1 MIKFQKLIEQ
11 YINNFGMDSKLVYGA
26 KMASKFMDLNK
37 IIAVDAIENGVIF
50 TFQSF
55 EDDHIMNLIVEGEQ
69 EVEIEFLTIKGDG
82 FENQD

>member
-11 YINNFGMDSKLVYGA
+11 YVDNFGMDYKIVHGA

-37 IIAVDAIENGVIF
+37 IIAIDAIDNGVIF

-55 EDDHIMNLIVEGEQ
+55 EDDYIMNLIVEGED
-69 EVEIEFLTIKGDG
+69 EIEIEFLKIKGDG
-82 FENQD
+82 FED